1 MDQAALLSLLG
12 SLYDKLVADV
22 AERVKQTLPEPEV
35 DLDKLRE
42 LVEPIIGNVVDERLS
57 DHCQE
62 YDHDTYDDAV
72 NTIGEYDFDYF
83 LTKDDL
89 GNAVRDEVRELSFT
103 VEVS

>member
-1 MDQAALLSLLG
+1 MDHPILTALLEALNAHIDARIKAAL
-12 SLYDKLVADV
+12 ADH
-22 AERVKQTLPEPEV
+22 TPEV

-72 NTIGEYDFDYF
+72 NTIGEYDFEYF